1 MRYLIAPPRAST
13 FFAHS
18 ASTDP
23 VVELMVPGLG
33 HLDVL
38 AIAVLINT
46 NHCFCAFL
54 SIALANSMTNLYSE

>member
-33 HLDVL
+33 YLDVL
-38 AIAVLINT
+38 AITVLVNT
-46 NHCFCAFL
+46 NHSLFSRL
-54 SIALANSMTNLYSE
+54 YISSMALRSAL

>member
-13 FFAHS
+13 FLAHS

-23 VVELMVPGLG
+23 VVELMVPGLS

-38 AIAVLINT
+38 AIAVLIDT
-46 NHCFCAFL
+46 NHSLFSRL
-54 SIALANSMTNLYSE
+54 YISNMALRSAL

>member
-1 MRYLIAPPRAST
+1 MRYLIAPPRVSAILT
-13 FFAHS
+13 DS

-38 AIAVLINT
+38 AVALFIDT
-46 NHCFCAFL
+46 NHCLFSRL
-54 SIALANSMTNLYSE
+54 YISNMALRSAS

>member
-1 MRYLIAPPRAST
+1 MRYLIAPPRVST

-23 VVELMVPGLG
+23 VVKLMVPGLS

-38 AIAVLINT
+38 AITMLINT
-46 NHCFCAFL
+46 NHSLFSRL
-54 SIALANSMTNLYSE
+54 YISSMALRNAL